1 MESLINAIIYVTSFL
16 AMLSI
21 LVFVHEWG
29 HFIVARMNGVRVDV
43 FSIGF
48 GPEIWGRTDKKGTR
62 WKFSYVPL
70 GGYVKFFGDASAAST
85 PEGELDNMSDED
97 RKVSFHHKR
106 LSQRAA
112 IVFAGP
118 LANFIFAILIMATFF
133 YTYGQIDTPAI
144 VSQVVEGSAAEEA
157 GIQKGDVIVAVDGSD
172 IKRFNDVR
180 IEVLYSAGE
189 AIDVDVLRRGDIV
202 SLTLVPRLTKIT
214 RDGVP
219 VLGDDGKQLEMYQIG
234 VQSSEEVVIRQHGLL
249 SALWA
254 GTLETRVIVVQSL
267 RGIRQMIVGTRSVKE
282 LSGPIGIAKIAGE
295 SAKRGID
302 FWIRVMALVSIS
314 LGLINLF
321 PIPLLDGGHLLFY
334 GIEAVT
340 GRKLSE
346 RTQEYGFRIGL
357 VFILGLMM
365 LATFNDI
372 LKFNW

>member
-48 GPEIWGRTDKKGTR
+48 GPEIWGWTDKKGTR

-85 PEGELDNMSDED
+85 PEGELDNMSEED

-157 GIQKGDVIVAVDGSD
+157 GIQKDDVIVAVDGSD

-189 AIDVDVLRRGDIV
+189 AIDVEVLRRGEIV
-202 SLTLVPRLTKIT
+202 SLVLVPRLTKIM

-234 VQSSEEVVIRQHGLL
+234 VQNSEEIVIRQHGLL

-302 FWIRVMALVSIS
+302 FWIRIMALVSIS

-334 GIEAVT
+334 GIEAVI